1 LCGAAYCYKR
11 GKSIAIGAIPMR
23 LAFLLLPAF
32 TLAACGGSE
41 ANKAQRP
48 APIVTAAPVT
58 AARFVDRIEAVG
70 TARAREQVTL
80 SAPVTERIVRLNF
93 TDGGFVRAGQIIA
106 VLNQGQQAAALQD
119 AQARARNA
127 GQQLARLEQLKDR
140 GFATN
145 ANLDAQVAAA
155 ASAQAQAAQAR
166 ASIGDRVIRA
176 PFNGYASLRMI
187 SAGAVVTAGTEI
199 ATISDTSQIKLDFP
213 VPETILASLAVGQPI
228 VARAAAYPDQPFR
241 GTIATIDPVIDP
253 ATRAVLVRAILSNPD
268 GRLKPGMLMTVG
280 IESRMRTAPAIPE
293 LAAVGEGDQRFVY
306 RVQPDGTVKRVTVRI
321 GAREADRVEVLE
333 GLSLGDRIVVEGV
346 VKLTDGMKVRLAGP
360 ANARPPAA
368 R

>member
-1 LCGAAYCYKR
+1 
-11 GKSIAIGAIPMR
+11 MR
-23 LAFLLLPAF
+23 LTFLLPLLPAF
-32 TLAACGGSE
+32 ALAACGGGD

-48 APIVTAAPVT
+48 APVVTAAPVA

-80 SAPVTERIVRLNF
+80 SAPVTERILRLNF
-93 TDGGFVRAGQIIA
+93 TDGGYVRAGQIIA

-176 PFNGYASLRMI
+176 PFSGFASLRMI

-199 ATISDTSQIKLDFP
+199 ATISDTSEIKLDFP
-213 VPETILASLAVGQPI
+213 VPETILSSLAVGQPI

-241 GTIATIDPVIDP
+241 GRIATVDPVIDP
-253 ATRAVLVRAILSNPD
+253 ATRAVLVRAILPNPD

-280 IESRMRTAPAIPE
+280 IESRIRTAPAIPE

-306 RVQPDGTVKRVTVRI
+306 RLQPDETVKRVVVRI
-321 GAREADRVEVLE
+321 GAREGNRVEVVE
-333 GLSLGDRIVVEGV
+333 GLSLGDRIVTEGV

>member
-1 LCGAAYCYKR
+1 
-11 GKSIAIGAIPMR
+11 MR
-23 LAFLLLPAF
+23 HAFLLLPALA
-32 TLAACGGSE
+32 LAACGGGD
-41 ANKAQRP
+41 ANKPQRP
-48 APIVTAAPVT
+48 SPVVTAAPVA

-80 SAPVTERIVRLNF
+80 AAPVTERILRLNF
-93 TDGGFVRAGQIIA
+93 TDGGYVRAGQIIA
-106 VLNQGQQAAALQD
+106 VLNQGQQTAALQE

-145 ANLDAQVAAA
+145 ASLDAQVAAA
-155 ASAQAQAAQAR
+155 DSATAQAAQAR

-176 PFNGYASLRMI
+176 PFNGFASLRMI

-199 ATISDTSQIKLDFP
+199 ATISDTSEIKLDFP
-213 VPETILASLAVGQPI
+213 VPETVLSSLAVGQPI
-228 VARAAAYPDQPFR
+228 AARAAAYPEQPFR
-241 GTIATIDPVIDP
+241 GKIATIDPVIDP
-253 ATRAVLVRAILSNPD
+253 ATRAVLVRAILPNPD

-306 RVQPDGTVKRVTVRI
+306 RIEPDSTVKRVTVKI
-321 GAREADRVEVLE
+321 GAREGDRVEVVE
-333 GLSLGDRIVVEGV
+333 GLKLGDRIVTEGV

-360 ANARPPAA
+360 ANARPLAA